1 MLLAEAITEKDYIE
15 TSILNLR
22 QQIMDTLLVKDKTE
36 FKVQKT
42 LIDGGMQELKDM
54 YSKYQQF
61 SVTIQRAKAKAVIK
75 VNDMELSILD
85 AEAIKQAM
93 QLKLHNTEILLD
105 GATMSVDDYVV
116 CLDVDEL
123 FKDRENIRLDIK
135 TLESEINYAKWNVEV
150 R

>member
-1 MLLAEAITEKDYIE
+1 MLLSEAIIEKDYIE

-36 FKVQKT
+36 FKIQKT
-42 LIDGGMQELKDM
+42 LIDGMLEELKDM
-54 YSKYQQF
+54 YLKYQQF

-93 QLKLHNTEILLD
+93 QLKLYNTGVLL
-105 GATMSVDDYVV
+105 GGSTSVDDGYVV

-135 TLESEINYAKWNVEV
+135 TLDSQINYAKWHVEV
-150 R
+150 Q